1 MTRFTTSTSHEPDEL
16 VGFKLSTNS
25 VIPPK
30 LLHWA
35 TLGLSVY
42 PMVVGIIVLIG
53 WIFQVE
59 RLTDWTNEGISMFPN
74 TAIGAICL
82 GIALIA
88 ASQKHSHTARSVS
101 IACAGFVALIGGATF
116 FEHLTSIN
124 LGVDTLLFKPTFG
137 HRAATSPLR
146 MGPPASV
153 SYLTLGIAV
162 ILTWYPTRV
171 RRLAVWISTCTLF
184 ISLLSFTG
192 YFFGANAFFG
202 IARYTGIAFA
212 TTTVIAAVSLA
223 IMPLVPDFG
232 LVSALTKKDAGGAL
246 LRRLIVPVIAI
257 PLLLGWLRTLGED
270 FGYFDAAFGTA
281 LRTICEIAILVAL
294 IFWTARSVSWYQST
308 GQSAQWRLAAIV
320 GSSSDAIVS
329 KSLHGVIQTWNSG
342 AERLFGY
349 KAVEAIGKHISLVIP
364 SDRLDEE
371 QEILSRIRSGERI
384 EHIETLRVRK
394 DGTKVHVSLTVSPI
408 LNDRGEIIGA
418 SKIARD
424 ITERKLAE
432 ATRRATEERL
442 RAVVEATPE
451 CVLVVRP
458 DGMIEYMNQAGLHYF
473 GANSDAEIRG
483 QCVLDLIALEYR
495 ELWVDRH
502 RRVCSGERV
511 SWDYELVGLK
521 GERRWMETH
530 AVPLQLEGGQVGQLA
545 VTREITAQKQYE
557 QEREALLRSERAARS
572 DAERASQL
580 KDEFLATLSHEL
592 RTPLNAV
599 LGWSQILRRS
609 TAPEDLEQGL
619 EVIERN
625 AKLQAQLI
633 EDLLDMSRI
642 MSGKVVLDV
651 QPTEMVMVVSAAMDS
666 VRPSANAKEIRL
678 RTFFDPEGGLV
689 LGDATRL
696 QQIVWNL
703 LTNAIKF
710 TPQGGAV
717 DIILRGSEG
726 KVELTVRD
734 TGIGIDT
741 QYLPSIFER
750 FRQVDSSTTRR
761 FGGLGLG
768 LSIVRHLVELHG
780 GSIRVE
786 SLGKGKGASF
796 VLDLPARVP
805 TRGAVTGAS
814 GKVAQITW
822 DSNSLAGLKV
832 LVLDDE
838 LDARNLVERVLTECG
853 AEVVLASSAAEALNL
868 MATACPHV
876 ILSDIGMPDMDG
888 YQFIRKVRSLSAA
901 HGGGTPAVA
910 LTAFARTEDR
920 ARAMAAGFQE
930 HVCKPIRPQ
939 ELIFAIASVQGR
951 MQPISRGSEIIT
963 DPAI

>member
-1 MTRFTTSTSHEPDEL
+1 MACYAIG
-16 VGFKLSTNS
+16 VGLT
-25 VIPPK
+25 
-30 LLHWA
+30 
-35 TLGLSVY
+35 
-42 PMVVGIIVLIG
+42 VLAG
-53 WIFQVE
+53 WIFQIE

-82 GIALIA
+82 GTALIA
-88 ASQKHSHTARSVS
+88 ASQKKGELTRYVVVLL
-101 IACAGFVALIGGATF
+101 AGFAAAIGGATF
-116 FEHLTSIN
+116 VEHLSGIN
-124 LGVDTLLFKPTFG
+124 LGIDTLLFDPVFG
-137 HRAATSPLR
+137 QRAATSPLR
-146 MGPPASV
+146 MGPPASF
-153 SYLTLGIAV
+153 SYLVLGTAI
-162 ILTWYPTRV
+162 ILTLQNTV
-171 RRLAVWISTCTLF
+171 CQRLAVGIAITTMF
-184 ISLLSFTG
+184 IALLSFTG
-192 YFFGANAFFG
+192 YLLGANALFG
-202 IARYTGIAFA
+202 VARYTGIAFS
-212 TTTVIAAVSLA
+212 TTTVVAAVSLA
-223 IMPLVPDFG
+223 LMPLVPDYGFVAI
-232 LVSALTKKDAGGAL
+232 LSRKDAGGAL
-246 LRRLIVPVIAI
+246 LRRLIVPVVAI
-257 PLLLGWLRTLGED
+257 PLLLGWLRMQGETLGYYD
-270 FGYFDAAFGTA
+270 SSFGTA
-281 LRTICEIAILVAL
+281 LRTICEIALFVAL
-294 IFWTARSVSWYQST
+294 IFWTAQSVSWHQST

-320 GSSSDAIVS
+320 DSSGDAIVS
-329 KSLHGVIQTWNSG
+329 KSLQGVIQTWNAG

-349 KAVEAIGKHISLVIP
+349 QASEVIGKHISILIP
-364 SDRLDEE
+364 SDRLEEE
-371 QEILSRIRSGERI
+371 QEILRRIRRGERI
-384 EHIETLRVRK
+384 DHIETIRVRK
-394 DGTKVHVSLTVSPI
+394 DGSQFHISLTISPI
-408 LNDRGEIIGA
+408 LNDRGEITGA
-418 SKIARD
+418 SKIGRD
-424 ITERKLAE
+424 ISERKLSEGA
-432 ATRRATEERL
+432 RQATEERL

-451 CVLVVRP
+451 CVKIVRP
-458 DGMIEYMNQAGLHYF
+458 NGTVEYMNQAGLHF
-473 GANSDAEIRG
+473 IEANSEEEIRG
-483 QCVLDLIALEYR
+483 QCVFDLIAAEHR
-495 ELWVDRH
+495 DHWIDCH

-511 SWDYELVGLK
+511 HWDFEVTGLK
-521 GERRWMETH
+521 GTRRWMETH
-530 AVPLQLEGGQVGQLA
+530 AVPLQLDDGQIGQLA
-545 VTREITAQKQYE
+545 VTREISSQKQYE

-642 MSGKVVLDV
+642 ISGKVVLDV
-651 QPTEMVMVVSAAMDS
+651 QPTELVMVVSAAMDS

-710 TPQGGAV
+710 TPQGGVV
-717 DIILRGSEG
+717 DIILRGIEG

-734 TGIGIDT
+734 TGIGIDP

-786 SLGKGKGASF
+786 SLGKGQGTSF
-796 VLDLPARVP
+796 VLELPARVP
-805 TRGAVTGAS
+805 ARGSGGVGATQS
-814 GKVAQITW
+814 PKATW
-822 DSNSLAGLKV
+822 DSQGLAGLKV

-838 LDARNLVERVLTECG
+838 QDARNLVERVLTECG
-853 AEVVLASSAAEALNL
+853 AEVVLASSAAEALDL
-868 MATACPHV
+868 MATAGPHV

-920 ARAMAAGFQE
+920 VRAMAAGFQE

-939 ELIFAIASVQGR
+939 ELIFAIASVQS
-951 MQPISRGSEIIT
+951 QTQLISTNSEIVP

>member
-1 MTRFTTSTSHEPDEL
+1 MKSFTNPTSFEPDEL
-16 VGFKLSTNS
+16 AGGKLTTKS
-25 VIPPK
+25 VTPHN
-30 LLHWA
+30 LFLW
-35 TLGLSVY
+35 TTVGLSAY
-42 PMVVGIIVLIG
+42 AIVVGITVLTG
-53 WIFQVE
+53 WIFQIE

-74 TAIGAICL
+74 TAIGAVCL

-88 ASQKHSHTARSVS
+88 ATQGSKRGTRSVAITS
-101 IACAGFVALIGGATF
+101 AGFAAIIGGATL

-124 LGVDTLLFKPTFG
+124 LGIDTLLFTPTFG
-137 HRAATSPLR
+137 QRAAASPLR
-146 MGPPASV
+146 MGPPASF
-153 SYLTLGIAV
+153 SYLVLGIAI
-162 ILTWYPTRV
+162 ILALRNALG
-171 RRLAVWISTCTLF
+171 RRLAVGISICTLF
-184 ISLLSFTG
+184 ISLFSFTG
-192 YFFGANAFFG
+192 YFFGANALFG

-223 IMPLVPDFG
+223 MMPLVPEFG

-246 LRRLIVPVIAI
+246 LRRLIVPVIVI
-257 PLLLGWLRTLGED
+257 PFLLGWLRIQGEAL
-270 FGYFDAAFGTA
+270 GYFDALFGTA
-281 LRTICEIAILVAL
+281 LRTICEIALLVAL

-320 GSSSDAIVS
+320 DSSGDAIIS
-329 KSLHGVIQTWNSG
+329 KSLHGVIETWNAG

-349 KAVEAIGKHISLVIP
+349 PSSEAIGKHISMLIP
-364 SDRLDEE
+364 TDRLDEE
-371 QEILSRIRSGERI
+371 QEILRRLRRGERI
-384 EHIETLRVRK
+384 DHIETIRVRK
-394 DGTKVHVSLTVSPI
+394 DGSQVHLSLTISPI
-408 LNDRGEIIGA
+408 LNDLGEITAA

-424 ITERKLAE
+424 ISERKHSEDA
-432 ATRRATEERL
+432 RRATEERL

-451 CVLVVRP
+451 CVKIVRP
-458 DGMIEYMNQAGLHYF
+458 DGALEYMNQAGLNF
-473 GANSDAEIRG
+473 IEANSEEEVRDRSVFELVAAEHRDHWI
-483 QCVLDLIALEYR
+483 ES
-495 ELWVDRH
+495 H
-502 RRVCSGERV
+502 RRVCAGERV
-511 SWDYELVGLK
+511 NWEFEINGLK
-521 GERRWMETH
+521 GARRWMETH
-530 AVPLQLEGGQVGQLA
+530 AVPIQLNGGQIGQLA
-545 VTREITAQKQYE
+545 VTREISSRKRYE
-557 QEREALLRSERAARS
+557 QEREALLQSERAARS

-642 MSGKVVLDV
+642 ISGKVVLDV

-710 TPQGGAV
+710 TPQNGIV
-717 DIILRGSEG
+717 DIILRGVEG

-734 TGIGIDT
+734 TGIGIDP

-786 SLGKGKGASF
+786 SLGKGQGTSF
-796 VLDLPARVP
+796 ILELPARIP
-805 TRGAVTGAS
+805 TRGAVTGDLAKS
-814 GKVAQITW
+814 SKATW
-822 DSNSLAGLKV
+822 DSHSLAGIKV

-838 LDARNLVERVLTECG
+838 QDARNLVERVLTECG
-853 AEVVLASSAAEALNL
+853 AEVVVASSAAQALHL
-868 MATACPHV
+868 IASAVPHV

-901 HGGGTPAVA
+901 NGGGTPAVA

-920 ARAMAAGFQE
+920 VRAMAAGFQE

-939 ELIFAIASVQGR
+939 ELIFAIASVQS
-951 MQPISRGSEIIT
+951 QTQIISTSGETMT